1 MEDELDN
8 IAQGAKP
15 YYELCGECYGF
26 INDLIKTNNLAAN
39 ASTSTSAL
47 EKIQIAI
54 DAKHTYLI
62 GKHGP
67 TIKYTKEDGTLGF
80 YGVKKDVDIT
90 KLKAGHYKLEEI
102 IETNEENSKLLGSFQ
117 DQSVYLKRG
126 KYGYFLECGDLRK
139 SLNTVKINVPIKEI
153 KIEDAVNILN
163 DRVNEGNSLVRK
175 ISDDLA
181 IRKGKYGDY
190 IFYKTQAMKKPQ
202 FLKLN
207 EFKDDYITCSLEFL
221 KSWIKEKYGL

>member
-8 IAQGAKP
+8 IAHGQKK

-26 INDLIKTNNLAAN
+26 INDLIKTNNLASN
-39 ASTSTSAL
+39 TNSDASTNSP
-47 EKIQIAI
+47 EKIQIII

-90 KLKAGHYKLEEI
+90 KLKAGHYKLEEL

-181 IRKGKYGDY
+181 LRP
-190 IFYKTQAMKKPQ
+190 AA
-202 FLKLN
+202 N
-207 EFKDDYITCSLEFL
+207 ESPPLAFIHSICSA
-221 KSWIKEKYGL
+221 SNIKVTRAGVLYV